1 MSFADK
7 GAFVKRTEKITT
19 FGFFNVDKPSGMT
32 SSTVVNKIKWLTG
45 VPCGHMGTLDP
56 LASGVLPVGVGNA
69 TRLFNYFLDKEK
81 EYIAEFTFGVDS
93 DTLDSTGELIY
104 GGQVPSEKEIES
116 VLPAFFGDILQVP
129 PKYSAKNVNGRRGY
143 DLARAGVDFELPPK
157 KVHIY
162 GIELLGRAED
172 KENAFRF
179 KIRCG
184 GGTYIR
190 SLARDIAAALETKAV
205 MSALRRT
212 QSGCFLLS
220 EAIPFSILES
230 DPSVA
235 ALEELII
242 PTERVLPIPDLL
254 LTEKNAGRLFN
265 GQRVATEEE
274 DGLYKIYKDGVF
286 YGIAEVKNGLAKAEI
301 KLC

>member
-1 MSFADK
+1 M
-7 GAFVKRTEKITT
+7 KRTEKIKN
-19 FGFFNVDKPSGMT
+19 FGFINVDKPSGIV
-32 SSTVVNKIKWLTG
+32 SSTVVNKIKWLSG

-69 TRLFNYFLDKEK
+69 TRLFDYFLEKEK

-93 DTLDSTGELIY
+93 DTLDSTGVLVK
-104 GGQVPSEKEIES
+104 GGRVPAAAEIEE
-116 VLPAFFGDILQVP
+116 VLPQFFGDIMQVP

-143 DLARAGVDFELPPK
+143 ELARAGVEFELPAK

-162 GIELLGRAED
+162 GMELMGRAED
-172 KENAFRF
+172 KEDTYRI

-190 SLARDIAAALETKAV
+190 SLARDIAAALGTKAV
-205 MSALRRT
+205 MSALNRT
-212 QSGCFLLS
+212 QSGCFLLP
-220 EAIPFSILES
+220 EAIPFSVLEE

-235 ALEELII
+235 ALQELII
-242 PTERVLPIPDLL
+242 PTERVLPFDDLL
-254 LTEKNAGRLFN
+254 LSEKQSEKLFN
-265 GQRVATEEE
+265 GLKVGVDEE
-274 DGLYKIYKDGVF
+274 DGLYKIYKEGSF
-286 YGIAEVKNGLAKAEI
+286 YGIAEVVNGMAKAKT